1 MSGGSA
7 ELTSATAASS
17 AASVSW
23 ANVTLTAYARHLV
36 SFAMVTMTHDSDAPT
51 GSGWVF
57 ALVSAAAFGLSGA
70 LGRGLMD
77 AGWSAAAAVAV
88 RVLLGAAV
96 LAPVAIAQL
105 RGRWYLVRRHLPLV
119 AAYGAV
125 PVAGCQ
131 LAYFT
136 AVKHVPVGVAL
147 LIEYTAPVAVVGWL
161 WLRRGQRP
169 TRLTVAGA
177 ALGVAGLL
185 LVIDLTGGTTSAV
198 GILWSLVA
206 MVGAAC
212 YFLLSSRD
220 VGGLPG
226 TVLAAGGLLV
236 GGVLLLLAGL
246 AGLRPVHGLRSR
258 RSSSTGSPC
267 RGGSRSPRSAWSP
280 RRWPTAAGS
289 PPPAAS
295 APASPRSSRCPRCS
309 PRWCSR
315 ACSWARRRPRSSCSA
330 GCWSSPGW
338 WPCAAGSPPPRET
351 PPARDPGAW
360 DPGA

>member
-1 MSGGSA
+1 MA
-7 ELTSATAASS
+7 
-17 AASVSW
+17 
-23 ANVTLTAYARHLV
+23 
-36 SFAMVTMTHDSDAPT
+36 TMTHDRTSTGSGT

-70 LGRGLMD
+70 LGHGLMD

-105 RGRWYLVRRHLPLV
+105 NGRWQLVRRHLPLV

-161 WLRRGQRP
+161 WLRHGQRP

-198 GILWSLVA
+198 GVLWSLVA

-246 AGLRPVHGLRSR
+246 AGLVPFTVSVAPVVFDGFTVSWWIPVAAL
-258 RSSSTGSPC
+258 GVF
-267 RGGSRSPRSAWSP
+267 
-280 RRWPTAAGS
+280 TAAVAYGCGI
-289 PPPAAS
+289 AAARRLGARLAS
-295 APASPRSSRCPRCS
+295 FVALSEVVAALVFAGLLLGQAPAPVQLLGGVLIV
-309 PRWCSR
+309 
-315 ACSWARRRPRSSCSA
+315 AGVVAVRR
-330 GCWSSPGW
+330 G
-338 WPCAAGSPPPRET
+338 E
-351 PPARDPGAW
+351 PATV
-360 DPGA
+360 